1 MIRIA
6 SFFGIFTASVLVAYF
21 MYFRE
26 PYDLPVYEPADL
38 NPALVDPLSLIHI

>member
-6 SFFGIFTASVLVAYF
+6 SFFGIFTAAVLVAYF

-26 PYDLPVYEPADL
+26 PYDLPVSTSRPTSIRRWWIL
-38 NPALVDPLSLIHI
+38 KL